1 MSGTTKLL
9 NPFQIKHFNKSIL
22 KQLSTPDLLEKLNF
36 VKKTQ
41 SGLFQYLPLSV
52 RTINK
57 LSNLIHTKLQNELG
71 AVHLELG
78 MLSPKKLWDKTDR
91 WQKQGNE
98 LFKLKDGKGNDF
110 CLIATCEEDITD
122 LMGNYINSY
131 KDMPFIVYQLN
142 KKYRDEKRPRGGL
155 LRGREFVMM
164 DAYSFAAT
172 ERDSMDMFTRTNKA
186 YDSIFQTLKVPYVKA
201 WADNGDMGGDLSR
214 EFHFVDKTG
223 EDTLFECS
231 DCHNTTTQEKT
242 ESLPQKEGQEFG
254 NVDVK
259 YGLSKDHN
267 TLICYYFPEGRQ
279 LNWNLAV
286 KAMDRD
292 IDSNLKLLSNDKI
305 LDIFQKENEDIMFAN
320 IIRVM
325 DCRINSRSNFPDFPF
340 RNYLKNNFGQID
352 GVSIVDAVDREKC
365 TECEGGV
372 LNASKSIEV
381 GHTFVL
387 GTKYS
392 KPMNLKFMDKD
403 NKLDDNYVQMGC
415 YGIGV
420 TRIIGSLAEMLRDPR
435 GLNWP
440 VAIAPYL
447 VSICGTEDNGV
458 LTSQI
463 KEKLNQSS
471 ILKDNI
477 YQSFEHNMSLG
488 ARINVSHAL
497 GIPIAVIVGPKS
509 WPNVEIEVRR
519 KPTTVEKTQWKEI
532 HKQKDQEYGWKVIEP
547 SNPQHLEKHIVSQE
561 HAQKV
566 IELLLHD
573 L

>member
-1 MSGTTKLL
+1 MSSTKLL
-9 NPFQIKHFNKSIL
+9 NPFQLKHFNKSVL
-22 KQLSTPDLLEKLNF
+22 KQLSTPDLLEKLNY

-41 SGLFQYLPLSV
+41 SGLFHYLPLSV
-52 RTINK
+52 RIIDK
-57 LSNLIHTKLQNELG
+57 LSAVIHSKLQNELG
-71 AVHLELG
+71 AIHLELG
-78 MLSPKKLWDKTDR
+78 SLSSKKLWDTTNR

-110 CLIATCEEDITD
+110 CLVATCEEDITN

-155 LRGREFVMM
+155 LRGREFLMM
-164 DAYSFAAT
+164 DAYSFATT
-172 ERDSMDMFTRTNKA
+172 EKESADIFTRTNKV

-201 WADNGDMGGDLSR
+201 WADNGDMGGDLSK
-214 EFHFVDKTG
+214 EFHFVDKSG

-231 DCHNTTTQEKT
+231 NCHNTTTQEKT
-242 ESLPQKEGQEFG
+242 ESLPQQEGHEFG
-254 NVDVK
+254 NVEVK

-279 LNWNLAV
+279 LNLNLAMKV
-286 KAMDRD
+286 MDHD
-292 IDSNLKLLSNDKI
+292 IDPNFKFLSNSKI
-305 LDIFQKENEDIMFAN
+305 LDIFQKANEDIMFAN

-340 RNYLKNNFGQID
+340 KTYLKNNFGQID
-352 GVSIVDAVDREKC
+352 GVSIVDAVAGEKC
-365 TECEGGV
+365 VECGEGT
-372 LNASKSIEV
+372 LTSSKSIEV
-381 GHTFVL
+381 GHTFML

-392 KPMNLKFMDKD
+392 KPMDLKFMDKD
-403 NKLDDNYVQMGC
+403 NKTTDNYVQMGC

-447 VSICGTEDNGV
+447 VSICGAEDNAS

-463 KEKLNQSS
+463 REKLNQSPS
-471 ILKDNI
+471 LKDNI
-477 YQSFEHNMSLG
+477 YQSFEGNMSLG
-488 ARINVSHAL
+488 TRINVSHAL

-519 KPTTVEKTQWKEI
+519 KPTTLEDPPWKQI
-532 HKQKDQEYGWKVIEP
+532 HKQKGKDYDWKVIEP
-547 SNPQHLEKHIVSQE
+547 SNAQQLEKHIVSQQY
-561 HAQKV
+561 AQTV

-573 L
+573 M